1 MASSTEVVAGTA
13 RVLGPRAS
21 RPRSE
26 ESLRREL
33 PQRQLP
39 RYGRGGGKRKMHDL
53 ATPDAGPD
61 LIREWIDCAAR
72 LHPDKPYIVSVED
85 GRAITFGEFAR
96 LARRIGS
103 FLDRAG
109 IGANDRIALL
119 AGNSIEHVAC
129 YVGVM
134 AYGATICTAHVE
146 MNRRHLGRI
155 LAQLKPRLA
164 LCDDDLAADS
174 SPPPLWGRVEPGGT
188 FVPNAP
194 DPPPRP
200 SPTRGEGVRV
210 ARPPVDLAPL
220 APCLRLGRWDAPAAG
235 TWFAAVA
242 ACNPG
247 GAHIPQTT
255 ARHDGVIFFTSG
267 TTDRPKG
274 VVLSYREQIGNVAP
288 MAGAFGISGADRIYD
303 FRSFN
308 WASAQLF
315 GVLGPLCRGAT
326 LVMRRKFS
334 ATRFFED
341 IRAHGVTVAAGN
353 PTTINMLLGA
363 GPMICAA
370 DVPTLRFLTSSSAP
384 LSEPEWRRFEE
395 RFGIP
400 VAQSYGSSETAWIA
414 INPGRDR
421 RFGTVGRPLAY
432 HRLAIVDA
440 EGRKLPPGEIGEIEI
455 GAWHD
460 NEYRYLGDDG
470 TTRANSRGRMLTG
483 DIGYLDSD
491 GFLHLTG
498 RAKDLIIRGGV
509 NISPVEIDSILM
521 QRAEIAEAATIG
533 VPDAVWGEEV
543 VSYVVLRLGE
553 LFAPDDLL
561 RHCAAQLPPF
571 KAPKQIFLR
580 EELPKSARGK
590 LDRKALAAEW
600 RRVGRNSEA

>member
-1 MASSTEVVAGTA
+1 
-13 RVLGPRAS
+13 
-21 RPRSE
+21 
-26 ESLRREL
+26 
-33 PQRQLP
+33 
-39 RYGRGGGKRKMHDL
+39 MHDL
-53 ATPDAGPD
+53 ATPDAGPE
-61 LIREWIDCAAR
+61 LIREWIDRAAR

-85 GRAITFGEFAR
+85 GRTICFAEFAR
-96 LARRIGS
+96 LVRRIAS

-109 IGANDRIALL
+109 IGPNDRIALL

-134 AYGATICTAHVE
+134 AYGATICTVHVE
-146 MNRRHLGRI
+146 MNRRHLGGI
-155 LAQLKPRLA
+155 LMQLKPRLA
-164 LCDDDLAADS
+164 VYDDDLAPDDM
-174 SPPPLWGRVEPGGT
+174 PDEIPGL
-188 FVPNAP
+188 P
-194 DPPPRP
+194 
-200 SPTRGEGVRV
+200 
-210 ARPPVDLAPL
+210 
-220 APCLRLGRWDAPAAG
+220 LGRWNARVSG

-242 ACNPG
+242 ACDPG
-247 GAHIPQTT
+247 GPHLPQTT
-255 ARHDGVIFFTSG
+255 ARDDGVIFFTSG

-274 VVLSYREQIGNVAP
+274 VVLSYREQIGNVTP
-288 MAGAFGISGADRIYD
+288 MADAFGLSAADRIYD

-334 ATRFFED
+334 ATRFFDD

-363 GPMICAA
+363 GHTISAG
-370 DVPTLRFLTSSSAP
+370 DVRALRFMTSSSAP

-400 VAQSYGSSETAWIA
+400 VAQCYGSSETAWIA

-421 RFGTVGRPLAY
+421 RLGTVGRPLGY

-440 EGRKLPPGEIGEIEI
+440 AGRKLPPGEIGEIEI
-455 GAWHD
+455 GGWDD
-460 NEYRYLGDDG
+460 NEYRYLDADG
-470 TTRANSRGRMLTG
+470 TTRANSRGRIRTG
-483 DIGYLDSD
+483 DIGHLDPD

-498 RAKDLIIRGGV
+498 REKDLIIRGGV

-521 QRAEIAEAATIG
+521 QRTEIAEAATIG
-533 VPDAVWGEEV
+533 IPDTVWGEEV
-543 VSYVVLRLGE
+543 VSYVVLRPGE
-553 LFAPDDLL
+553 RFVPDDLL
-561 RHCAAQLPPF
+561 RHCAAQLPAF

-580 EELPKSARGK
+580 EALPKSARGK

-600 RRVGRNSEA
+600 GGVRAD